1 MTKTNMSKELDT
13 GLGIAAI
20 ILALTF
26 GMGACSALI
35 NAGIAERERA
45 LTERFI
51 AERLIHESQK

>member
-1 MTKTNMSKELDT
+1 MSKELDT